1 MNHLMIMPIVIPLIT
16 GAFLLLMYG
25 YNIGRQRFL
34 SIASTLLL
42 LVFAIWAVMQA
53 GVHDYTLYHLGD
65 WQPPFGIVLVLDRL
79 SAIMLL
85 LTALL
90 SLFCVLYASRG
101 SDEAGSHFHALLQF
115 QLMGIN
121 GAFLTGDLF
130 NLFVFFEVLLIAS
143 YALLLHGGGRARSR
157 AGLHYVIINLVGSAL
172 FLLALGI
179 LYGLTGTL
187 NMADLAQVIA
197 NAPAS
202 DLPLLKAASLLLMVV
217 FGIKAALLPLLFWL
231 PRAYSAASAPVAAL
245 FAIMTKVG
253 FYAMVRVFLVV
264 FGLDQAAPANDTVM
278 AWLWPMALITLTL
291 GGIGVL
297 GASSLRTLTAYMVI
311 VSVGILLATLAMN
324 NQHLLAASLF
334 YLIHTT
340 CMTAVFFLLA
350 DLIGRYREAGYD
362 SFSIISPLAHRWL
375 LGSLFLIAAVS
386 MASLPPFSGFVSKAW
401 ILQTSSHL
409 PGYLWLWA
417 TILGSGLLI
426 ITALSRTGS
435 GWFWRPG
442 ERTLKVTPPLD
453 RGRTATV
460 ALMIAISL
468 ALSLFAQPVMNY
480 LEVAAELVYQPAGYV
495 DAVLGDYIRHDGEV
509 NSSEVN
515 SSNVNSGEVT
525 Q

>member
-1 MNHLMIMPIVIPLIT
+1 MNHLMILPIVIPLVT

-25 YNIGRQRFL
+25 YSIGRQRSL
-34 SIASTLLL
+34 SIASTVL
-42 LVFAIWAVMQA
+42 LVVLAVWAVLQA
-53 GVHDYTLYHLGD
+53 DAADYTLYRLGN

-101 SDEAGSHFHALLQF
+101 ADRAGSHFHALLQF

-157 AGLHYVIINLVGSAL
+157 AGLHYVIINLAGSAL

-187 NMADLAQVIA
+187 NMADLARSIA
-197 NAPAS
+197 NAPAA

-217 FGIKAALLPLLFWL
+217 FGVKAALLPLLFWL

-264 FGLDQAAPANDTVM
+264 FGLDQGAPANGTVM
-278 AWLWPMALITLTL
+278 AWLWPMALVTLAL

-297 GASSLRTLTAYMVI
+297 GAASLRTLTAYMVI
-311 VSVGILLATLAMN
+311 VSLGILLASLSLN
-324 NQHLLAASLF
+324 DQKLLAASLF
-334 YLIHTT
+334 YLFHTT
-340 CMTAVFFLLA
+340 CITAVFFLLA
-350 DLIGRYREAGYD
+350 DLIGRYREHGYD
-362 SFSIISPLAHRWL
+362 RFSIISPLSHRWV
-375 LGSLFLIAAVS
+375 LGSLFLVAAIS
-386 MASLPPFSGFVSKAW
+386 LASLPPFSGFISKAW
-401 ILQTSSHL
+401 ILRSSSHL
-409 PGYLWLWA
+409 SDYLWLWA
-417 TILGSGLLI
+417 AILVSGLFI
-426 ITALSRTGS
+426 IAALSRAGS
-435 GWFWRPG
+435 GWFWLPG
-442 ERTLKVTPPLD
+442 ECTIKPSLPLD
-453 RGRTATV
+453 AARSGTV
-460 ALMIAISL
+460 AVMIAISFSL
-468 ALSLFAQPVMNY
+468 ALFAQPIMEYV
-480 LEVAAELVYQPAGYV
+480 EAAAELIYQPSGYV
-495 DAVLGDYIRHDGEV
+495 NAVLGDYVRH
-509 NSSEVN
+509 
-515 SSNVNSGEVT
+515 SGEVT
-525 Q
+525 E